1 LVIGSHDAAPEQ
13 SHTVYCIHQ
22 YISAVTQY
30 DQFGGRMAIRA
41 ALYRTRLGGLRAGAA
56 LISLAAAPLQA
67 QTVTVSPIANISIPT
82 KFSLREGTIRVS
94 QKVGFR
100 FGARMTLRFSQRFDV
115 TNTVTYSP
123 GAATAHGAGER
134 IELFS
139 GSHSLAGSAA
149 ARYWLRLPGGP
160 LSWELH
166 TGVGMVFRGE
176 PSQMDLFEASTL
188 NAVLGTAV
196 RYRVGQLVSF
206 TLKVQQPLLRVRFGE
221 QDGGTSRPLRMTF
234 GVGLPILERLR

>member
-1 LVIGSHDAAPEQ
+1 
-13 SHTVYCIHQ
+13 
-22 YISAVTQY
+22 
-30 DQFGGRMAIRA
+30 MAIRTMR
-41 ALYRTRLGGLRAGAA
+41 LQTRVPGLLRAGAA
-56 LISLAAAPLQA
+56 AIFLAAAPLQA

-94 QKVGFR
+94 QRVGFR
-100 FGARMTLRFSQRFDV
+100 FGAGMTLRFSPRFDV

-123 GAATAHGAGER
+123 GSATLHGAGER
-134 IELFS
+134 IELTS

-149 ARYWLRLPGGP
+149 ARYWLRPPGGP

-166 TGVGMVFRGE
+166 TGVGMVFRGQ

-196 RYRVGQLVSF
+196 RYQVGHLVSF

-221 QDGGTSRPLRMTF
+221 QEGGNSRPLRMTF
-234 GVGLPILERLR
+234 GVGFPILERLR